1 MPNIAGALRRSLSPD
16 RLDPLKAAA
25 AACEAR
31 GFSLFL
37 VGGSV
42 RDILLD
48 RRPGDLDLSA
58 VGGDEE
64 LFDAVADALGGET
77 ASRSQFGTARIEAPG
92 GAIDLALAR
101 RETYENPGALPT
113 VGRGTLRDDLARR
126 DFSINA
132 MAVSLGKADWGEL
145 EDPHG
150 GVGDIGD
157 RLVRVLHP
165 ASFVDDATRIL
176 RAARYAVRLGFAI
189 ETETEALLRRDL
201 GYLDSIGGARVGNEL
216 ERLLAE
222 PKAVEM
228 LETAQRLGALAAVYP
243 PLRVPDNL
251 GEMSTAAEGVPEG
264 ERAAALLA
272 FLAFHLPPGTER
284 GLGER
289 LKLDGRSARVV
300 EETGTIRDEVR
311 WLGGKAVPPSVLNRF
326 LRDFSEPAL
335 LGTML
340 AVDSPRVSERLELF
354 YSDLRHRRTAL
365 DGEDLKRLGVP
376 EGPEIGR
383 LLEMLM
389 AAKLDGVAETRED
402 ELRLVRLARG
412 TGADRSPTAGSE
424 GCP

>member
-1 MPNIAGALRRSLSPD
+1 MSNIADALRRSLSPH
-16 RLDPLKAAA
+16 RLDQLKAAA

-31 GFSLFL
+31 GLSLFL

-42 RDILLD
+42 RDILMKRSPVD
-48 RRPGDLDLSA
+48 VDLSA

-64 LFDAVADALGGET
+64 LFGTVADALGGET
-77 ASRSQFGTARIEAPG
+77 ASRSQFGTARIAAPG

-113 VGRGTLRDDLARR
+113 VSRGALHDDLARR

-132 MAVSLGKADWGEL
+132 MAVSLGESTWGDL

-176 RAARYAVRLGFAI
+176 RAVRYAVRLGFAI
-189 ETETEALLRRDL
+189 ETETEAMLRRDL
-201 GYLDSIGGARVGNEL
+201 GYLDRIGGARLGNEL

-228 LETAQRLGALAAVYP
+228 LAAAQGLGALAALYP
-243 PLRVPDNL
+243 PLGVPDDL
-251 GEMSTAAEGVPEG
+251 GEMSAAAEAVPEG

-272 FLAFHLPPGTER
+272 FLAFHLPPGTES
-284 GLGER
+284 GLAER
-289 LKLDGRSARVV
+289 LKLDGPSARVV
-300 EETGTIRDEVR
+300 EETGKIRDEVR
-311 WLGGKAVPPSVLNRF
+311 WLGGKAVPRSVLHRF
-326 LRDFSEPAL
+326 LRDFGEPAL

-340 AVDSPRVSERLELF
+340 AVDSPIVSERLELF
-354 YSDLRHRRTAL
+354 HSDLRHRRPAL

-383 LLEMLM
+383 LLEMLT

-402 ELRLVRLARG
+402 ELRLVRRARG
-412 TGADRSPTAGSE
+412 TGGEQSSTE
-424 GCP
+424 GE

>member
-1 MPNIAGALRRSLSPD
+1 M
-16 RLDPLKAAA
+16 
-25 AACEAR
+25 
-31 GFSLFL
+31 
-37 VGGSV
+37 
-42 RDILLD
+42 
-48 RRPGDLDLSA
+48 
-58 VGGDEE
+58 
-64 LFDAVADALGGET
+64 T

-101 RETYENPGALPT
+101 RETYASPGALPT
-113 VGRGTLRDDLARR
+113 VSRGTLRDDLARR

-132 MAVSLGKADWGEL
+132 MAVSLGEGHVGRA
-145 EDPHG
+145 G
-150 GVGDIGD
+150 GPARGSLGDIGD

-176 RAARYAVRLGFAI
+176 RAVRYAVRLGFAI
-189 ETETEALLRRDL
+189 ETETEAMLRRDL
-201 GYLDSIGGARVGNEL
+201 GYLDRIGGARVGNEL

-228 LETAQRLGALAAVYP
+228 LAAAQGLGALAAVYP

-251 GEMSTAAEGVPEG
+251 GEMSAAADAVPEG

-284 GLGER
+284 GLAER

-311 WLGGKAVPPSVLNRF
+311 WLGGKAVPPSVIHRF

-335 LGTML
+335 LGAML
-340 AVDSPRVSERLELF
+340 AVDSPIVSERLELF
-354 YSDLRHRRTAL
+354 YSDLRHRRPAL

-376 EGPEIGR
+376 EGPEVGQAPGDAPGR
-383 LLEMLM
+383 QGWR
-389 AAKLDGVAETRED
+389 AWRRRGRTRSGSSGGH
-402 ELRLVRLARG
+402 AG
-412 TGADRSPTAGSE
+412 PGAIDLSTAGE
-424 GCP
+424 